1 MASVLLEFIDEA
13 SPPPSS
19 SPRMATQAPTGS
31 AFFWT
36 LLQYKAAQPHLSIS
50 ISALPLAVSCLG
62 NGAMAFSPLCSHH
75 LMFDKLIH
83 PVFFKK
89 LQYAVLVL
97 VMEQGARQPLP
108 IFTELADLKPS
119 VGSAS
124 LLSPYLLG
132 SQCPLGSWVT

>member
-1 MASVLLEFIDEA
+1 MRHHLLHPA
-13 SPPPSS
+13 
-19 SPRMATQAPTGS
+19 APG
-31 AFFWT
+31 WP
-36 LLQYKAAQPHLSIS
+36 LR
-50 ISALPLAVSCLG
+50 LPLAVLSSGLCCSTRQLSHIYLLVYLFLPLTVSCLG